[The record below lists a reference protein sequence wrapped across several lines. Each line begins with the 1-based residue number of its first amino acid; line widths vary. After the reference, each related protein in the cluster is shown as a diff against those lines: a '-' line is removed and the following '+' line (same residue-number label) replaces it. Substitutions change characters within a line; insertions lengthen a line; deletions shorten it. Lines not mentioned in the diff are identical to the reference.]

1 MLEDPVYSGMLFSRL
16 NPKQLKRKL
25 DEAEQAME
33 DAFNL
38 SLLLNVDMMSL
49 TACIL
54 ALVSLK

>member
-1 MLEDPVYSGMLFSRL
+1 MLEDPVHSGMLFSRL

-25 DEAEQAME
+25 DEGEQAME
-33 DAFNL
+33 DAFTL

-49 TACIL
+49 TACIP